1 MDMSIIHQSSQSK
14 TIRALG
20 LCSGGLD
27 SILSG
32 LLLKKQGIDVQ
43 WICFET
49 PFFNAEKAKE
59 ASILTQIP
67 LIVKNITEIYLEMLK
82 NPNQGYGKYMN
93 PCMDCHVLMLK
104 CAGQLMSD
112 MGAMFLFS
120 GEVLGQRPKS
130 QTRNALKYVDKHS
143 GYRGYILR
151 PLSAKHMEI
160 TIPEEN
166 GWVKREKLMDITGR
180 GRKAQISL
188 AQQFGITEY
197 PTPAGGCL
205 LTDFQYATRLKDL
218 FDNGSHFESRDLY
231 LLKWGRHF
239 RLNDN
244 DKIIVGRTE
253 AENEQIQRYYR
264 KDQDILLETPDI
276 PGPSTLIPY
285 GCDSDTL
292 EIAAQISISYTKA
305 PATAFTTVQCFTPKG
320 MSTIQAKPVSKNIS
334 KKWMITS

>member
-1 MDMSIIHQSSQSK
+1 MDMSIIHQSSQPK

-49 PFFNAEKAKE
+49 PFFNAELAKE
-59 ASILTQIP
+59 ASRLTQIP
-67 LIVKNITEIYLEMLK
+67 LIVKNITDIYLKMLK
-82 NPNQGYGKYMN
+82 NPKQGYGKYMN
-93 PCMDCHVLMLK
+93 PCMDCHVLMYN
-104 CAGQLMSD
+104 CAGQCMSD
-112 MGAMFLFS
+112 IGARFLFS

-130 QTRNALKYVDKHS
+130 QTRTALKYVEKHS

-151 PLSAKHMEI
+151 PLSAKHMDK

-166 GWVKREKLMDITGR
+166 GWVKREELMGLTGR

-197 PTPAGGCL
+197 PNPAGGCL

-218 FDNGSHFESRDLY
+218 FDKGTHLESRDLY

-253 AENEQIQRYYR
+253 VENEQIQRYYR
-264 KDQDILLETPDI
+264 KDQDIILETPDI

-285 GCDSDTL
+285 GCDTQTL
-292 EIAAQISISYTKA
+292 ETAAQISISYTKA
-305 PATAFTTVQCFTPKG
+305 PFTERTTVQCLTPNG
-320 MSTIQAKPVSKNIS
+320 MTTIQAKPVSKNIS
-334 KKWMITS
+334 KKWLITS